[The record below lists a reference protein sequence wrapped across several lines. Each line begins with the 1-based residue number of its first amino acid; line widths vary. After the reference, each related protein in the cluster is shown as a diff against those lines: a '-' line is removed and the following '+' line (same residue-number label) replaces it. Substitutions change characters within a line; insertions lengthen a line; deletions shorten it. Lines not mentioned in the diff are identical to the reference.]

1 MSGAS
6 GNEKPPGPCG
16 SGQAARRPLVLV
28 AVGKALLRRCHSL
41 RAVCARAQEP
51 RSRDCTVG
59 FIENIGTHEDIL
71 LESASLRDTLKK
83 DAQCISPHLSLD
95 SNLT

>member
-28 AVGKALLRRCHSL
+28 AVDKPLLRLGHFL
-41 RAVCARAQEP
+41 PTVCTGAQES
-51 RSRDCTVG
+51 RSRD
-59 FIENIGTHEDIL
+59 
-71 LESASLRDTLKK
+71 
-83 DAQCISPHLSLD
+83 SPWALS
-95 SNLT
+95 